1 MVIYAALKSTIVLNE
16 NTVGSAISRR
26 PVPAEFYRIR
36 YIPKC
41 QNNMPD
47 VIN

>member
-1 MVIYAALKSTIVLNE
+1 MVIYAVLKSTNVLNE

-26 PVPAEFYRIR
+26 PVPAKFYRIR
-36 YIPKC
+36 YIPEC
-41 QNNMPD
+41 QNNMPG

>member
-16 NTVGSAISRR
+16 NMVGSAISRR

-36 YIPKC
+36 YIPEC
-41 QNNMPD
+41 QNNMSD

>member
-1 MVIYAALKSTIVLNE
+1 MVIYAVLKSTIVLNE
-16 NTVGSAISRR
+16 NTVGSAISR
-26 PVPAEFYRIR
+26 PVAAEFYRIR
-36 YIPKC
+36 YISEC